1 MKVEATAAAAH
12 AEMLDLIVPTLEG
25 MRHEMKAL
33 LLETQSA
40 MLEAGLPKRRKP
52 DKEIPFYYGTNSW
65 QNQGDCPWNEAER
78 RALTPAEGIRVLMA
92 QRDEARAEAK
102 AAKAAVAVPGKRKA
116 RSAVGYEE

>member
-12 AEMLDLIVPTLEG
+12 SEMLDLIVPTLEG

-102 AAKAAVAVPGKRKA
+102 AAVAVPGKRKA
-116 RSAVGYEE
+116 KSVVGYEE